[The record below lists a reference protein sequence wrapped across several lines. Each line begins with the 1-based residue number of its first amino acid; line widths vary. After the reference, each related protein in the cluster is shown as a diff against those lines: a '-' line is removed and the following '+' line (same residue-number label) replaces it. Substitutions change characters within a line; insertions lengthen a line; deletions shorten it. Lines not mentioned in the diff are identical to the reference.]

1 MEVGT
6 ENHEVEHIALTFD
19 IKLSPPSVWDAL
31 GIISGKISSRTF
43 LYDGN
48 LDSLQRLNKGRRIQ
62 MLSRIVNAS
71 VVKICVLRNY
81 HILE

>member
-6 ENHEVEHIALTFD
+6 ENQEVEHMTLTFD
-19 IKLSPPSVWDAL
+19 IKPSPPLVWDAL
-31 GIISGKISSRTF
+31 CIISGKISSRTC

-62 MLSRIVNAS
+62 MLSRTENAS

>member
-6 ENHEVEHIALTFD
+6 ENHEVEHITLTFD
-19 IKLSPPSVWDAL
+19 IKPSSPLGWHAL

-43 LYDGN
+43 LYGGN

-62 MLSRIVNAS
+62 MLSRTENAS
-71 VVKICVLRNY
+71 VAKIYV
-81 HILE
+81 